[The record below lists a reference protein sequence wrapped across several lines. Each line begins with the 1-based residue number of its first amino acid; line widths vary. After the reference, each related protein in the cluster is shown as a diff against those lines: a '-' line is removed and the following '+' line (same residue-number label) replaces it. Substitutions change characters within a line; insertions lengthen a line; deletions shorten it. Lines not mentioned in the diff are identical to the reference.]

1 MTQEELNKL
10 RQENAKELI
19 KSINKNNKK
28 NLQENVDFEIVIKK
42 LKECA
47 DNYTRY
53 LKERGLKWI
62 LY

>member
-53 LKERGLKWI
+53 LKERGLK
-62 LY
+62 

>member
-19 KSINKNNKK
+19 KSINGKNKK

-53 LKERGLKWI
+53 LKERGLK
-62 LY
+62 

>member
-19 KSINKNNKK
+19 KSINENKKK

-42 LKECA
+42 AKRMC
-47 DNYTRY
+47 R
-53 LKERGLKWI
+53 
-62 LY
+62 

>member
-19 KSINKNNKK
+19 KAINGNKK
-28 NLQENVDFEIVIKK
+28 ENLQENVDFKIVVKK

-53 LKERGLKWI
+53 LKERGLK
-62 LY
+62 

>member
-19 KSINKNNKK
+19 KSINEKNENKK
-28 NLQENVDFEIVIKK
+28 ENLQENVDFEIVIKK

-53 LKERGLKWI
+53 LKERGLK
-62 LY
+62 

>member
-19 KSINKNNKK
+19 KSINENKKK

-53 LKERGLKWI
+53 LKERGLK
-62 LY
+62 